1 MSDPVREPRER
12 DGFVSSTP
20 FPKETRPGHPHDT
33 PETFEDEHR
42 PPVLGVLLVF
52 IIVFWGG
59 VAAFLL
65 LR

>member
-1 MSDPVREPRER
+1 MSDPVREPHER

-20 FPKETRPGHPHDT
+20 FPRESGSDQT
-33 PETFEDEHR
+33 PDALEARDEDNR

-52 IIVFWGG
+52 ILVFWGA
-59 VAAFLL
+59 VAAFFF

>member
-1 MSDPVREPRER
+1 MSDPVREPHER
-12 DGFVSSTP
+12 DGFVSSTA
-20 FPKETRPGHPHDT
+20 FPKETRPDHPPDT
-33 PETFEDEHR
+33 PETFENAHR